1 MTTSTAFWEN
11 FWANFSSSLL
21 VLFIASVLIP
31 FFLQWR
37 ELPSVRL
44 FNRRTR
50 RNKFEWVKKD
60 GDEWVATVGLS
71 VQNRG
76 RRTLEK
82 YYWEI
87 YLEKG
92 LQIGFDR
99 TVVLEE
105 KVPTLCE
112 EGEKY
117 WRYYGYMEVPIFQYD
132 DIQFPYTFR
141 IYVKEKKPL
150 TIYYFFRTEYGTA
163 PMNAWIGIWQGWM
176 FLLNK
181 LYIS

>member
-1 MTTSTAFWEN
+1 
-11 FWANFSSSLL
+11 

-44 FNRRTR
+44 FNTKTR
-50 RNKFEWVKKD
+50 RNNFEWKKNA
-60 GDEWVATVGLS
+60 DEQWEATLNLS
-71 VQNRG
+71 IQNRG

-87 YLEKG
+87 YVEKG
-92 LQIGFDR
+92 LSIGFDR
-99 TVVLEE
+99 SLVLDE
-105 KVPTLCE
+105 KVPTLRE

-117 WRYYGYMEVPIFQYD
+117 WRYHGYMEVPIFQYD
-132 DIQFPYTFR
+132 HVQFPYRFR
-141 IYVKEKKPL
+141 IHTKEKRPVK
-150 TIYYFFRTEYGTA
+150 IYYFFRTEYGPA
-163 PMNAWIGIWQGWM
+163 PMHAWIGTWQGWM

-181 LYIS
+181 LQIN